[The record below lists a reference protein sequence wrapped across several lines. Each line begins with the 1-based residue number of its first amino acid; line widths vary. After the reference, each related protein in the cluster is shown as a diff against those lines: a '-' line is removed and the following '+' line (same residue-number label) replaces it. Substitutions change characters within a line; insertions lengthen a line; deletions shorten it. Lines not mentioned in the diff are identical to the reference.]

1 MRGIGREICRNV
13 LMRLSAFSPR
23 SGENAHLSFR
33 SLALWTLGYP
43 ESALASGDRALQ
55 AAREIG
61 DADVNVCA
69 VQSKFHPYP
78 LRSIRDSKRA
88 ARRTSCF
95 GGRQRSLVSEGH
107 RNVRARM
114 AFSLGRESI
123 RGKANNH
130 LRSHRISLNG
140 SNTMDAIFLIRFSAS
155 VGRAWSIRRCPALRA
170 AAGFCSNISSQ
181 IRS

>member
-61 DADVNVCA
+61 DAATLMFALYSLSFTHILCGAYATANGRLEELLALAEDKGALYRKAIGMLERGWLFLLAGKVSEA
-69 VQSKFHPYP
+69 KQIIISGLTAY
-78 LRSIRDSKRA
+78 RSTGATLWTPSFLSGLALAWAELGQFDD
-88 ARRTSCF
+88 ARR
-95 GGRQRSLVSEGH
+95 
-107 RNVRARM
+107 
-114 AFSLGRESI
+114 
-123 RGKANNH
+123 
-130 LRSHRISLNG
+130 
-140 SNTMDAIFLIRFSAS
+140 
-155 VGRAWSIRRCPALRA
+155 
-170 AAGFCSNISSQ
+170 
-181 IRS
+181 